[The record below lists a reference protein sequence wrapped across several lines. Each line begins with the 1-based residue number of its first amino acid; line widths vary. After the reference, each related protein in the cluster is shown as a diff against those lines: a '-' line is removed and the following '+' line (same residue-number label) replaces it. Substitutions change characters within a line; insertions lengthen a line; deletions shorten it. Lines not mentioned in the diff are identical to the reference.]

1 MSTTPNQRIARM
13 LDSAAPVDRGYLDTL
28 APGAGHQ
35 RRTIASAA
43 MNSRLVS
50 AVYEGPWR
58 AGGLP
63 LLAAGMTMG
72 RELDKAARDL
82 RAGGDQRI
90 LDAACGTGNF
100 SRHLAARLT
109 GDGLVVGLDM
119 SEPMLR
125 QAVDRSAGQRV
136 GYVRGD
142 ASRIPFPDASFDAVC
157 CFAALYLVDDPERV
171 LAEMVRVLTPGGRLC
186 VMTSCARVPGPLQRA
201 WGDRRVGGL
210 RLFGREEI
218 TGLLRRYGCDGV
230 TRQVRGFAQFVQADK
245 R

>member
-28 APGAGHQ
+28 APGTGHQ

-43 MNSRLVS
+43 MNCRLVS
-50 AVYEGPWR
+50 AVYEGRWR

-136 GYVRGD
+136 GYVRRSEEHTSELQ
-142 ASRIPFPDASFDAVC
+142 SRFGLVC
-157 CFAALYLVDDPERV
+157 RIL
-171 LAEMVRVLTPGGRLC
+171 
-186 VMTSCARVPGPLQRA
+186 
-201 WGDRRVGGL
+201 
-210 RLFGREEI
+210 
-218 TGLLRRYGCDGV
+218 
-230 TRQVRGFAQFVQADK
+230 
-245 R
+245 